1 MGKDLILLIVGGLAA
16 GALFGSIVMGSLGAA
31 LLAYFA
37 AAPLFLVGLSLGWLP
52 AAAAALVGAATVA
65 GIVGFFAAGYFA
77 LIIGLPV
84 AVLCRQA
91 LLNRPDGQGG
101 VEWYPPGRL
110 VAALTAIAAAAL
122 AAMFAV
128 AMLEGVDPRQEV
140 QRTIEAVLD
149 AGMPPEIA
157 ESAKEQGLAERAANI
172 LPGIAAALLFLT
184 LALDGVLGQSIAA
197 RLAIARRPSPPWRE
211 MTLPAWPLYAL
222 GLSCLAGI
230 AASGP
235 LEYIGRNLA
244 IVFAVPFLLQGLAVV
259 HAVAARLPGRA
270 VWLVGF
276 YLLGLLMAWPFVLV
290 AAMGLAEPYVGLRAR
305 LGGGPKENE

>member
-1 MGKDLILLIVGGLAA
+1 MGKDLILLTVGGLAA
-16 GALFGSIVMGSLGAA
+16 GALFGSIVTGSLGAA
-31 LLAYFA
+31 LLVYFA

-52 AAAAALVGAATVA
+52 AAAAALVGAVTVA
-65 GIVGFFAAGYFA
+65 GIVGFFTAGYFA

-91 LLNRPDGQGG
+91 LLNRPDAQGG

-110 VAALTAIAAAAL
+110 VAALTAMAAAAL

-128 AMLEGVDPRQEV
+128 TLLEGVDPRLEV
-140 QRTIEAVLD
+140 QQTIEAVLD
-149 AGMPPEIA
+149 AGMPTEIA
-157 ESAKEQGLAERAANI
+157 ERVKEQGLAERAANF
-172 LPGIAAALLFLT
+172 LPGIAAALLFFT

-230 AASGP
+230 AASGA

-270 VWLVGF
+270 VWLAGF

-290 AAMGLAEPYVGLRAR
+290 AALGLAEPYVGLRAR

>member
-16 GALFGSIVMGSLGAA
+16 GALFGSIVTGSLGAA

-52 AAAAALVGAATVA
+52 AVAAALVGAATVA

-101 VEWYPPGRL
+101 VEWYPPGPL
-110 VAALTAIAAAAL
+110 VAALTAMAAAAL

-128 AMLEGVDPRQEV
+128 AVLEGVDPRQEV
-140 QRTIEAVLD
+140 QRTIESVLD

-157 ESAKEQGLAERAANI
+157 KSAKEQGLAERAANI

-230 AASGP
+230 AASGA

-244 IVFAVPFLLQGLAVV
+244 IVFAVPFLLQGLTVV
-259 HAVAARLPGRA
+259 HAVAARLPGRT

-290 AAMGLAEPYVGLRAR
+290 AALGLAEPYVGLRAR

>member
-16 GALFGSIVMGSLGAA
+16 GALFGSIVTGSLGAA

-77 LIIGLPV
+77 LVIGLPV

-128 AMLEGVDPRQEV
+128 AVLEGVDPRQEV

>member
-1 MGKDLILLIVGGLAA
+1 MGKDLIVLTVGGLAA
-16 GALFGSIVMGSLGAA
+16 GALFGSIVTGSLGAA
-31 LLAYFA
+31 LLVYFA

-52 AAAAALVGAATVA
+52 AAAAALVGAVTVA
-65 GIVGFFAAGYFA
+65 GIVGFFTAGYFA

-91 LLNRPDGQGG
+91 LLNRPDAQGG

-110 VAALTAIAAAAL
+110 VAALTAMAAAAL

-128 AMLEGVDPRQEV
+128 TLLEGVDPRLEV
-140 QRTIEAVLD
+140 QQTIEAVLD
-149 AGMPPEIA
+149 AGMPTEIA
-157 ESAKEQGLAERAANI
+157 ERVKEQGLAERAANF

-230 AASGP
+230 AASGA

-270 VWLVGF
+270 VWLAGF

-290 AAMGLAEPYVGLRAR
+290 AALGLAEPYVGLRAR

>member
-1 MGKDLILLIVGGLAA
+1 MGKDLILLTVGGLAA
-16 GALFGSIVMGSLGAA
+16 GALFGSIVAGSLGAA

-52 AAAAALVGAATVA
+52 VVASALVGAVVVA

-91 LLNRPDGQGG
+91 LLNRTDGRGS

-110 VAALTAIAAAAL
+110 VAALTAMAAAAL
-122 AAMFAV
+122 MAMFSVAV
-128 AMLEGVDPRQEV
+128 LEGVDPRQEV
-140 QRTIEAVLD
+140 QQTIEAVLD
-149 AGMPPEIA
+149 AGMPPEVA
-157 ESAKEQGLAERAANI
+157 ERAKEQGLAERAASF
-172 LPGIAAALLFLT
+172 LPGVAAALLFLT
-184 LALDGVLGQSIAA
+184 LALDGVLGQAIAA
-197 RLAIARRPSPPWRE
+197 RLSIARRPSPPWRD

-230 AASGP
+230 AASGA

-259 HAVAARLPGRA
+259 HAVAARLPGRT

-290 AAMGLAEPYVGLRAR
+290 AALGLAEPYVGLRAR
-305 LGGGPKENE
+305 FGGGPKESE

>member
-1 MGKDLILLIVGGLAA
+1 MGKDLILLTVGGLTA
-16 GALFGSIVMGSLGAA
+16 GALFGSIVAGSLGAA

-52 AAAAALVGAATVA
+52 AAAAALIGAATVA
-65 GIVGFFAAGYFA
+65 GIVGYFAAGYFA

-91 LLNRPDGQGG
+91 LLNRSDGRGN

-110 VAALTAIAAAAL
+110 VAALTAL
-122 AAMFAV
+122 AATALLAMFTV
-128 AMLEGVDPRQEV
+128 ALLQGVDPRLEV
-140 QRTIEAVLD
+140 QRAIEAVLE
-149 AGMPPEIA
+149 AGMPPDIA
-157 ESAKEQGLAERAANI
+157 ERAKEQGLPERASQF
-172 LPGIAAALLFLT
+172 LPGFAAALLFLT
-184 LALDGVLGQSIAA
+184 LALDGVLGQAIAA
-197 RLAIARRPSPPWRE
+197 RLAIARRPSPPWRG

-230 AASGP
+230 AASGA

-259 HAVAARLPGRA
+259 HAAAARLPGRA
-270 VWLVGF
+270 VWLAGF

-290 AAMGLAEPYVGLRAR
+290 AALGLAEPFIGLRAR

>member
-1 MGKDLILLIVGGLAA
+1 M
-16 GALFGSIVMGSLGAA
+16 
-31 LLAYFA
+31 
-37 AAPLFLVGLSLGWLP
+37 
-52 AAAAALVGAATVA
+52 
-65 GIVGFFAAGYFA
+65 
-77 LIIGLPV
+77 GLPV

-91 LLNRPDGQGG
+91 LLNRVDGQGG

-110 VAALTAIAAAAL
+110 VAVLTAMVAAAL

-128 AMLEGVDPRQEV
+128 AMMQGIDPRW
-140 QRTIEAVLD
+140 RCSRRSRRFWTPACRRRS
-149 AGMPPEIA
+149 P
-157 ESAKEQGLAERAANI
+157 SAAREQGLAERAANF

-184 LALDGVLGQSIAA
+184 LALDGVLGQAIAA
-197 RLAIARRPSPPWRE
+197 RLSIARRPSPAWQSL
-211 MTLPAWPLYAL
+211 TLPAWPLYAL

-230 AASGP
+230 AADGA

-259 HAVAARLPGRA
+259 HAVVARLPGRA

-276 YLLGLLMAWPFVLV
+276 YLLGFLMAWPFVLV
-290 AAMGLAEPYVGLRAR
+290 AALGLAEPYVGLRAR

>member
-1 MGKDLILLIVGGLAA
+1 MGKDLVLLTVGGLAA
-16 GALFGSIVMGSLGAA
+16 GLLFGSITTGSLGTA

-52 AAAAALVGAATVA
+52 AAASGLIGAVTVA
-65 GIVGFFAAGYFA
+65 GMLGFFTAGYF
-77 LIIGLPV
+77 LLVVGVPV
-84 AVLCRQA
+84 AVLSRQA
-91 LLNRPDGQGG
+91 LLNRSDGQGS
-101 VEWYPPGRL
+101 VEWYPPGHL
-110 VAALTAIAAAAL
+110 VAALTALVAAAL

-128 AMLEGVDPRQEV
+128 AVFEGIDPRREV
-140 QRTIEAVLD
+140 QQTLEAVLD
-149 AGMPPEIA
+149 AGLPPDVA
-157 ESAKEQGLAERAANI
+157 ERAREQGLAERGASF
-172 LPGIAAALLFLT
+172 LPGLAAAILFLT
-184 LALDGVLGQSIAA
+184 LALDGVLGQAIAA
-197 RLAIARRPSPPWRE
+197 RLNIARRPSPPWRG

-230 AASGP
+230 AASGA

-259 HAVAARLPGRA
+259 HAVTARLPGRA

-290 AAMGLAEPYVGLRAR
+290 AALGLAEPYIGLRAR
-305 LGGGPKENE
+305 LGGGPKESE

>member
-1 MGKDLILLIVGGLAA
+1 MGKDLILLTVGGLTA
-16 GALFGSIVMGSLGAA
+16 GALFGSIVAGSLGAA

-52 AAAAALVGAATVA
+52 AAAAALIGAATVA
-65 GIVGFFAAGYFA
+65 GIVGYFAAGYFA

-91 LLNRPDGQGG
+91 LLNRSDGRGN

-110 VAALTAIAAAAL
+110 VAALTALAATAL
-122 AAMFAV
+122 LAMFAV
-128 AMLEGVDPRQEV
+128 ALLQGVDPRLEV
-140 QRTIEAVLD
+140 QRAIEAVLE
-149 AGMPPEIA
+149 AGMPPDIA
-157 ESAKEQGLAERAANI
+157 ERAKEQGLPERASQF
-172 LPGIAAALLFLT
+172 LPGFAAALLFLT
-184 LALDGVLGQSIAA
+184 LALDGVLGQAIAA
-197 RLAIARRPSPPWRE
+197 RLAIARRPSPPWRG

-230 AASGP
+230 AASGA

-259 HAVAARLPGRA
+259 HAAAARLPGRA
-270 VWLVGF
+270 VWLAGF

-290 AAMGLAEPYVGLRAR
+290 AALGLAEPFIGLRAR

>member
-1 MGKDLILLIVGGLAA
+1 MGKDLVLLTVGGLAA
-16 GALFGSIVMGSLGAA
+16 GALFGSIVTGSLGAA

-52 AAAAALVGAATVA
+52 AAAAALIGAATVA
-65 GIVGFFAAGYFA
+65 GIVGLFTAGYFA
-77 LIIGLPV
+77 LIVGFPV

-110 VAALTAIAAAAL
+110 VAALTALAAAAL
-122 AAMFAV
+122 TAMFAV
-128 AMLEGVDPRQEV
+128 ALLQGIDPRLEV

-149 AGMPPEIA
+149 AGLPA
-157 ESAKEQGLAERAANI
+157 EVAGRAREQGLAERAANF
-172 LPGIAAALLFLT
+172 LPGIAAALIFLT
-184 LALDGVLGQSIAA
+184 LALDGVLGQAIAA
-197 RLAIARRPSPPWRE
+197 RLAIARRPSPLWSG
-211 MTLPAWPLYAL
+211 MALPGWPLYAL

-276 YLLGLLMAWPFVLV
+276 YLLGLLMAWPLVLV
-290 AAMGLAEPYVGLRAR
+290 AALGLAEPYVGVRAR

>member
-16 GALFGSIVMGSLGAA
+16 GALFGSIVTGSLGAA

-52 AAAAALVGAATVA
+52 AVAAALVGAVTVA
-65 GIVGFFAAGYFA
+65 GIVGFFTAGYFA

-101 VEWYPPGRL
+101 VEWYPPGPL
-110 VAALTAIAAAAL
+110 VAALTAMAAAAL
-122 AAMFAV
+122 GAMFAV
-128 AMLEGVDPRQEV
+128 AVLEGVDPRQEV

-157 ESAKEQGLAERAANI
+157 ESAKEQGLAARAANI

-184 LALDGVLGQSIAA
+184 LALDGVLGQFIAA

>member
-1 MGKDLILLIVGGLAA
+1 MGKDLILLTVGGLAA
-16 GALFGSIVMGSLGAA
+16 GALFGSIVAGSLGAA

-52 AAAAALVGAATVA
+52 VVASALVGAVVVA
-65 GIVGFFAAGYFA
+65 GIVGFFAAGYFS

-91 LLNRPDGQGG
+91 LLNRPDGRGG

-110 VAALTAIAAAAL
+110 VAALTAMAAAAL
-122 AAMFAV
+122 MAMFAV
-128 AMLEGVDPRQEV
+128 AVLEGVDPRQEV
-140 QRTIEAVLD
+140 QQTIEAVLD
-149 AGMPPEIA
+149 AGMPPEVA
-157 ESAKEQGLAERAANI
+157 ERAKEQGLAGRAAAF

-184 LALDGVLGQSIAA
+184 LALDGVLGQAIAA
-197 RLAIARRPSPPWRE
+197 RLSIARRPSPPWRD

-222 GLSCLAGI
+222 GISCLAGI
-230 AASGP
+230 AASGA

-259 HAVAARLPGRA
+259 HAVAARLPGRT

-290 AAMGLAEPYVGLRAR
+290 AALGLAEPYVGLRAR
-305 LGGGPKENE
+305 FGGGPKESE

>member
-1 MGKDLILLIVGGLAA
+1 MGKDLILLTVGGLAA
-16 GALFGSIVMGSLGAA
+16 GALFGSIVAGSLGAA

-52 AAAAALVGAATVA
+52 VVASALVGAAVVA

-91 LLNRPDGQGG
+91 LLNRTDGRGG

-110 VAALTAIAAAAL
+110 VAALTAMAAAAL
-122 AAMFAV
+122 LAMFSVAV
-128 AMLEGVDPRQEV
+128 LEGVDPRQEV
-140 QRTIEAVLD
+140 QQTIEAVLD

-157 ESAKEQGLAERAANI
+157 ERAKEQGLAVRAASF

-184 LALDGVLGQSIAA
+184 LALDGVLGQAIAA
-197 RLAIARRPSPPWRE
+197 RLSIARRPSPPWRD

-230 AASGP
+230 AASGA

-259 HAVAARLPGRA
+259 HAVAARLPGRT

-290 AAMGLAEPYVGLRAR
+290 AALGLAEPYVGLRAR
-305 LGGGPKENE
+305 FGGGPKESE

>member
-1 MGKDLILLIVGGLAA
+1 MGKDLILLTVGGLAA
-16 GALFGSIVMGSLGAA
+16 GALFGSIVAGSLGAA

-52 AAAAALVGAATVA
+52 VVASALVGAVVVA

-91 LLNRPDGQGG
+91 LLNRTDGRGG

-110 VAALTAIAAAAL
+110 VAALTAMAAAAL
-122 AAMFAV
+122 MAMFSVAV
-128 AMLEGVDPRQEV
+128 LEGVDPRQEV
-140 QRTIEAVLD
+140 QQTIEAVLD
-149 AGMPPEIA
+149 AGMPPEVA
-157 ESAKEQGLAERAANI
+157 ERAKEQGLAERAASF
-172 LPGIAAALLFLT
+172 LPGVAAALLFLT
-184 LALDGVLGQSIAA
+184 LALDGVLGQAIAA
-197 RLAIARRPSPPWRE
+197 RLSIARRPSPPWRE

-230 AASGP
+230 AASGA

-259 HAVAARLPGRA
+259 HAVAARLPGRT

-290 AAMGLAEPYVGLRAR
+290 AALGLAEPYVGLRAR
-305 LGGGPKENE
+305 FGGGPKGSE

>member
-1 MGKDLILLIVGGLAA
+1 MGKDLILLTVGGLAA
-16 GALFGSIVMGSLGAA
+16 GALFGSIVTGSLGAA
-31 LLAYFA
+31 LLTYFA

-52 AAAAALVGAATVA
+52 AVAAALVGAVTVA

-91 LLNRPDGQGG
+91 LLSRPAGQGG

-110 VAALTAIAAAAL
+110 VAALTAMMAAAL

-128 AMLEGVDPRQEV
+128 AVLEGVDPRQEV
-140 QRTIEAVLD
+140 QQTIEAVLD
-149 AGMPPEIA
+149 AGMPPGLA
-157 ESAKEQGLAERAANI
+157 ERAKEQGLAERAANI
-172 LPGIAAALLFLT
+172 LPGIAAALLFLA
-184 LALDGVLGQSIAA
+184 LALDGVVGQLIAA

-230 AASGP
+230 AASGA

-244 IVFAVPFLLQGLAVV
+244 IVFAVPFLLQGLSVV

-270 VWLVGF
+270 VWLAGF

-290 AAMGLAEPYVGLRAR
+290 AALGLAEPYVGLRAR

>member
-1 MGKDLILLIVGGLAA
+1 MGKDLILLTVGGLAA
-16 GALFGSIVMGSLGAA
+16 GALFGSIVTGSLGAA

-52 AAAAALVGAATVA
+52 AAAAALVGAATVF
-65 GIVGFFAAGYFA
+65 GIVGLFAAGYFA

-91 LLNRPDGQGG
+91 LLSRPDGSGG

-110 VAALTAIAAAAL
+110 VAALTAMAAAAL
-122 AAMFAV
+122 VAMFAV

-157 ESAKEQGLAERAANI
+157 ERAKEQGLAERAAMF

-184 LALDGVLGQSIAA
+184 LALDGVLGQAIAA
-197 RLAIARRPSPPWRE
+197 RLAIARRPSPQWRGLA
-211 MTLPAWPLYAL
+211 LPPWPLYAL

-230 AASGP
+230 AASGT

-276 YLLGLLMAWPFVLV
+276 YLLGLLMAWPLVLV
-290 AAMGLAEPYVGLRAR
+290 AALGLAEPYVGLRAR
-305 LGGGPKENE
+305 LGGGPKEKE

>member
-1 MGKDLILLIVGGLAA
+1 MGKDLILLTVGGLTA
-16 GALFGSIVMGSLGAA
+16 GALFGSIVAGSLGAA

-52 AAAAALVGAATVA
+52 AAAAALIGAATVA
-65 GIVGFFAAGYFA
+65 GIVGYFAAGYFA

-91 LLNRPDGQGG
+91 LLNRSDGRGS

-110 VAALTAIAAAAL
+110 VAALTAL
-122 AAMFAV
+122 AATALLAMFTV
-128 AMLEGVDPRQEV
+128 ALLQGVDPRLEV
-140 QRTIEAVLD
+140 QRAIEAVLE
-149 AGMPPEIA
+149 AGMPPDIA
-157 ESAKEQGLAERAANI
+157 ERAKEQGLPERASQF
-172 LPGIAAALLFLT
+172 LPGFAAALLFLT
-184 LALDGVLGQSIAA
+184 LALDGVLGQAIAA
-197 RLAIARRPSPPWRE
+197 RLAIARRPSPPWRG

-230 AASGP
+230 AASGA

-259 HAVAARLPGRA
+259 HAAAARLPGRA
-270 VWLVGF
+270 VWLAGF

-290 AAMGLAEPYVGLRAR
+290 AALGLAEPFIGLRAR